1 MADYEHESGSDSP
14 VQGFRKRWERRAGGD
29 AAAPGASL
37 VQRVLA
43 ARGLSD
49 PATAEAFLSPSLG
62 RLHAPSLMHDLDRA
76 AARILES
83 VKAGRRI
90 VIYGDYDVDGI
101 TATAI
106 LHHVIKALS
115 RDAMVES
122 YVPHRLEEGYGL
134 NAQAIRE
141 LASSGVDLIVT
152 VDCGVS
158 AKAMPAVAREFGT
171 DLIITDHHALPA
183 RVEDLPDAYAVV
195 HPRHPLGQYPFGDL
209 CGAGVAYKLAWR
221 LCTMWCGTDR
231 ITQDL
236 RELLLDLLGPCSLGV
251 IADVVPLLGENRII
265 ASHGL
270 GRVRHSRIP
279 GLKMLVEA
287 SGLAG
292 EKISEQDVGFK
303 LAPRLNACGRMGH
316 AREAV
321 ELLTVARGE
330 RAMEIARQLSTFND
344 ERRKVERR
352 IVEQAIELAEM
363 KGMTGPD
370 RRAIVLAHPEWH
382 AGVVGIVCSRLVERF
397 HRPTFLMAAGDG
409 TCHGS
414 GRSIRGFDLAGALD
428 ACRHLLI
435 KGGGHAMAAGL
446 ELEAANLEAF
456 SEAFTSLC
464 NERIEPSM
472 LTGHAAYDCEATIE
486 DLTREAMGWL
496 TKLGPFGRDSNP
508 EVCLRLRGVQLSRP
522 PMPLGKDGRH
532 MKFDAFAF
540 GALAKKTGLRA
551 LRVVA
556 WDGAELIPEVPVGR
570 PFDLLIHPSISDF
583 SGQVEGT
590 MVDFSR

>member
-1 MADYEHESGSDSP
+1 MADYVQEIGSDSP
-14 VQGFRKRWERRAGGD
+14 VRGFRKQWERRAGGVVIS
-29 AAAPGASL
+29 PGLPL

-43 ARGLSD
+43 ARDLAD
-49 PATAEAFLSPSLG
+49 PAAAEAFLSPALG
-62 RLHAPSLMHDLDRA
+62 RLHSPSLMHDLDRA
-76 AARILES
+76 AARVVES
-83 VKAGRRI
+83 IKSRRRI

-106 LHHVIKALS
+106 LFHVIKALS
-115 RDAMVES
+115 ADAVVES
-122 YVPHRLEEGYGL
+122 YVPHRLDEGYGL

-141 LASSGVDLIVT
+141 IASGGADLIVT

-158 AKAMPAVAREFGT
+158 GRGMPAIAREFGT
-171 DLIITDHHALPA
+171 DMIITDHHALPA
-183 RVEDLPDAYAVV
+183 SVEDLPDAFAVV
-195 HPRHPLGQYPFGDL
+195 HPRHPLGRYPFGDL

-221 LCTMWCGTDR
+221 MCTLWCGTDR

-251 IADVVPLLGENRII
+251 IADVVPLVGENRII

-279 GLKMLVEA
+279 GLRMLVEA

-330 RAMEIARQLSTFND
+330 RAAEIAKQLSTFND
-344 ERRKVERR
+344 QRRQVERR
-352 IVEQAIELAEM
+352 IVDQAIELAEA

-370 RRAIVLAHPEWH
+370 RRAIVLAHPDWH

-414 GRSIRGFDLAGALD
+414 GRSIRGFDLAAALD
-428 ACRHLLI
+428 SCRHLLI

-446 ELEAANLEAF
+446 ELEADKFEAF
-456 SEAFTSLC
+456 TEAFTSLC
-464 NERIEPSM
+464 NERIDPSM
-472 LTGHAAYDCEATIE
+472 LTGHAGYDCEADVSE
-486 DLTREAMGWL
+486 LTREAIACL
-496 TKLGPFGRDSNP
+496 AKLGPFGRDSNP
-508 EVCLRLRGVQLSRP
+508 EVCLRLRDVKLHKP

-532 MKFDAFAF
+532 IKFDAFST
-540 GALAKKTGLRA
+540 KSGLRA

-556 WDGAELIPEVPVGR
+556 WDAAEWLDRVPVGR
-570 PFDLLIHPSISDF
+570 AFDLLIHPSISDY

-590 MVDFSR
+590 LVDFTP

>member
-1 MADYEHESGSDSP
+1 MADYEQATDSDSA
-14 VQGFRKRWERRAGGD
+14 VRGFRKRWERRAGGD
-29 AAAPGASL
+29 VAPPGAPL

-43 ARGLSD
+43 VRGLAD
-49 PATAEAFLSPSLG
+49 PAAAEAFLSPSLG
-62 RLHAPSLMHDLDRA
+62 RLHSPSLMHDLDRA
-76 AARILES
+76 AARIIES
-83 VKAGRRI
+83 VKSRRRI

-106 LHHVIKALS
+106 LYHVIKALS
-115 RDAMVES
+115 PDAAVES
-122 YVPHRLEEGYGL
+122 YVPHRLDEGYGL
-134 NAQAIRE
+134 NAEAIRE
-141 LASSGVDLIVT
+141 LAKGGADLIVT

-158 AKAMPAVAREFGT
+158 GKGMPAIAREFGA
-171 DLIITDHHALPA
+171 DMIITDHHALPA
-183 RVEDLPDAYAVV
+183 SAADLPDAYAVV

-221 LCTMWCGTDR
+221 LCTTWCGTDR

-265 ASHGL
+265 AFHGL

-279 GLKMLVEA
+279 GLRMLVEA

-321 ELLTVARGE
+321 ELLTTARGE
-330 RAMEIARQLSTFND
+330 RGMEIAKQLSAFND
-344 ERRKVERR
+344 QRRQVERR
-352 IVEQAIELAEM
+352 IVEQAIELAEV

-370 RRAIVLAHPEWH
+370 RRAIVLAHPDWH

-397 HRPTFLMAAGDG
+397 HRPTFLMATGEG

-414 GRSIRGFDLAGALD
+414 GRSIRGFDLADALN

-446 ELEAANLEAF
+446 ELETDKLEAF

-472 LTGHAAYDCEATIE
+472 LTGHAAYDCEADVSE
-486 DLTREAMGWL
+486 LTREAMTWL
-496 TKLGPFGRDSNP
+496 EKLGPFGRDSNP
-508 EVCLRLRGVQLSRP
+508 EVCLRLRGVKLHRA

-532 MKFDAFAF
+532 IRFDAFSTAS
-540 GALAKKTGLRA
+540 GLKA

-556 WDGAELIPEVPVGR
+556 WDAAELIERVPVGR
-570 PFDLLIHPSISDF
+570 PFDLLIHPSISDY

-590 MVDFSR
+590 MVDFTP